1 MSAERQTS
9 MLCFK
14 DVQAPPS
21 PTRFSSQRLIGLW
34 TWEQSCIPRRHFPQT
49 SAQIVGNKGEP
60 EAEVCGARDVP
71 EGTVSCSWRRLWMPG
86 SHGVGTSADT
96 ARMSAC
102 ATSDSPISSDL
113 HRGLW
118 KVIDGTP
125 PLSSHHRCNPVLA
138 HRATARVRAPR

>member
-49 SAQIVGNKGEP
+49 SAQIVGNKGQH

-71 EGTVSCSWRRLWMPG
+71 EGTVSCSCRHRGYPASGTQECARHLRFPTICAEVSG
-86 SHGVGTSADT
+86 SCRDAKLKLAPPSGSG
-96 ARMSAC
+96 
-102 ATSDSPISSDL
+102 L
-113 HRGLW
+113 HRHAA
-118 KVIDGTP
+118 P
-125 PLSSHHRCNPVLA
+125 PSRYC
-138 HRATARVRAPR
+138 